1 MKEFTSTQLRIRSS
15 DVYNEV
21 HKAGSVAIN
30 HRDRPTMIL
39 IIDLNTGEELESKT
53 GFLWG
58 GKDILLG
65 GDEPLLTPEHFEGD
79 PEDASYGILIFR
91 CDAAINV

>member
-1 MKEFTSTQLRIRSS
+1 MNLSIAMKSIRPKQRNDGSTPIISKELHI
-15 DVYNEV
+15 
-21 HKAGSVAIN
+21 IN
-30 HRDRPTMIL
+30 
-39 IIDLNTGEELESKT
+39 IDTGEELESKT

-58 GKDILLG
+58 GKDLLLS

-91 CDAAINV
+91 CDTAINI

>member
-1 MKEFTSTQLRIRSS
+1 MKLGIAMRNITPKQ
-15 DVYNEV
+15 
-21 HKAGSVAIN
+21 
-30 HRDRPTMIL
+30 RDNGTTPIVSKEIL

-79 PEDASYGILIFR
+79 PEDASYGILVFR
-91 CDAAINV
+91 CDNAINI